1 MQTTTELKDSPDQD
15 SDLSPETPNPD
26 TGTQD
31 DSLNANPENEGFSK
45 PDPEKNG
52 PTAPV
57 TKPTVVPPIEIEPV
71 SKSERKGSKRLTI
84 TVNFSLDEVP
94 YMDEIIKARIDNNL
108 SKNASHFIRQCV
120 DFAIHHVPGT
130 KIAIPKIP
138 PVEIKDGFYHPS
150 K

>member
-1 MQTTTELKDSPDQD
+1 MQTSTTLNDTTDTGSEIK
-15 SDLSPETPNPD
+15 PETPNPQS
-26 TGTQD
+26 GNQD
-31 DSLNANPENEGFSK
+31 NSVVADPENIGFAQ

-52 PTAPV
+52 NTAVV
-57 TKPTVVPPIEIEPV
+57 TKPSPVPPIEIKPV
-71 SKSERKGSKRLTI
+71 SKVERSGSKRLTI

-94 YMDEIIKARIDNNL
+94 YMEEIIKARIDSKL
-108 SKNASHFIRQCV
+108 SKNASHFMRQCV

-130 KIAIPKIP
+130 KMATPAIS